1 MMESTR
7 RSHAEQALRSIAQK
21 PNLSRDVGDIVSRSL
36 EDGQSK

>member
-7 RSHAEQALRSIAQK
+7 REHAEKALRSIEQK

-36 EDGQSK
+36 EESQ

>member
-1 MMESTR
+1 MENAR

-36 EDGQSK
+36 EDGQPK